1 MSSGRRESVM
11 IFCASA
17 VKDLYLAPVEH
28 YGPDLVHVFVSD
40 RGDNVSALEREVY
53 GNCKKEIGCKKLVEH
68 PIDTRDYEGI
78 LASIIEIK
86 KELSGTYGEDLDIF
100 INISSGTPEFSAAAM
115 FAAMLPEP
123 AIAFRVDTESDLSKE
138 ELEDIA
144 GRISSSV
151 RVSEPARVTGLKND
165 DPEEEMIIFLSIVRE
180 LLRETRYPKFRTMID
195 LLKDDDAWSRYP
207 KFRTMIDLLKDDDAW
222 SYDPSRK
229 SGRGRTSLEDR
240 EERYLKRHYIEP
252 ALKNGWLEKLD
263 GRRIGLTEQGMAY
276 LSVYGEATVEA
287 PSVCCSLAAPVL
299 RDVCEPEEN
308 VVAIEHGGRTY
319 RFRIGLE

>member
-144 GRISSSV
+144 GRISGSV

-180 LLRETRYPKFRTMID
+180 LLRET
-195 LLKDDDAWSRYP
+195 RYP

-252 ALKNGWLEKLD
+252 ALKNGWLEKLE

-287 PSVCCSLAAPVL
+287 PSICCSLAAPVL
-299 RDVCEPEEN
+299 HDVCEPEEN
-308 VVAIEHGGRTY
+308 VVSIERGGRTY

>member
-17 VKDLYLAPVEH
+17 VKDLYLAPVEY

-40 RGDNVSALEREVY
+40 RDDNVSALEREVY

-86 KELSGTYGEDLDIF
+86 KDLSGTYGEDLDIF

-144 GRISSSV
+144 GRISGSV

-180 LLRETRYPKFRTMID
+180 LLRETRYPKFRTMIE
-195 LLKDDDAWSRYP
+195 
-207 KFRTMIDLLKDDDAW
+207 LLKDDDAW

-308 VVAIEHGGRTY
+308 VVAIERGGRTY

>member
-144 GRISSSV
+144 GRISGSV

-180 LLRETRYPKFRTMID
+180 LLRETHYPKFRTMIE
-195 LLKDDDAWSRYP
+195 
-207 KFRTMIDLLKDDDAW
+207 LLKDDDAW

-252 ALKNGWLEKLD
+252 ALKNGWLEKLE

-299 RDVCEPEEN
+299 HDVCEPEEN
-308 VVAIEHGGRTY
+308 VVAIERGGRTY

>member
-144 GRISSSV
+144 GRISGSV

-180 LLRETRYPKFRTMID
+180 LLRETRYPKFRTMIE
-195 LLKDDDAWSRYP
+195 
-207 KFRTMIDLLKDDDAW
+207 LLKDDDAW

-252 ALKNGWLEKLD
+252 ALKNGWLEKLE

-287 PSVCCSLAAPVL
+287 PSICCSLAAPVL

-308 VVAIEHGGRTY
+308 VVSIERGGRTY

>member
-144 GRISSSV
+144 GRISGSV
-151 RVSEPARVTGLKND
+151 RVSEPARVTGLRND

-180 LLRETRYPKFRTMID
+180 LLRETRYPKFRTMIE
-195 LLKDDDAWSRYP
+195 
-207 KFRTMIDLLKDDDAW
+207 LLKDDDAW

-252 ALKNGWLEKLD
+252 ALKNGWLEKLE

-308 VVAIEHGGRTY
+308 VVAIERGGRTY

>member
-40 RGDNVSALEREVY
+40 RDDNVSALEREVY
-53 GNCKKEIGCKKLVEH
+53 SNCKKEIGCKKLVEH
-68 PIDTRDYEGI
+68 PIDTHDYEGI

-144 GRISSSV
+144 GRISGSV

-180 LLRETRYPKFRTMID
+180 LLRETRYPKFRTMIE
-195 LLKDDDAWSRYP
+195 
-207 KFRTMIDLLKDDDAW
+207 LLKDDDAW

-308 VVAIEHGGRTY
+308 VVAIERGGRTY

>member
-180 LLRETRYPKFRTMID
+180 LLRETRYPKFRTMIE
-195 LLKDDDAWSRYP
+195 
-207 KFRTMIDLLKDDDAW
+207 LLKDDDAW

-287 PSVCCSLAAPVL
+287 PSVCCSCAPPVL
-299 RDVCEPEEN
+299 RDICEPEEN
-308 VVAIEHGGRTY
+308 VVAIERGGRTY

>member
-144 GRISSSV
+144 GRISGSV

-180 LLRETRYPKFRTMID
+180 LLRETRYPKFRTMIE
-195 LLKDDDAWSRYP
+195 
-207 KFRTMIDLLKDDDAW
+207 LLKDDDAW

-252 ALKNGWLEKLD
+252 ALKNGWLEKLE

-287 PSVCCSLAAPVL
+287 PSICCSLAAPVL
-299 RDVCEPEEN
+299 HDVCEPEEN
-308 VVAIEHGGRTY
+308 VVSIERGGRTY

>member
-40 RGDNVSALEREVY
+40 RDDNVSALEREVY

-115 FAAMLPEP
+115 FAAILPEP

-144 GRISSSV
+144 GRISGSV

-165 DPEEEMIIFLSIVRE
+165 DPEEEMICFLSIVRE
-180 LLRETRYPKFRTMID
+180 LLRETRYPKFRTMIE
-195 LLKDDDAWSRYP
+195 LLKDDE
-207 KFRTMIDLLKDDDAW
+207 AW

-252 ALKNGWLEKLD
+252 ALKNGWLEKLE

-308 VVAIEHGGRTY
+308 VVAIERGGRTY

>member
-144 GRISSSV
+144 GRISGSV

-180 LLRETRYPKFRTMID
+180 LLRETRYPKFRSMIE
-195 LLKDDDAWSRYP
+195 
-207 KFRTMIDLLKDDDAW
+207 LLKDDDAW

-287 PSVCCSLAAPVL
+287 PSICCSLAAPVL

-308 VVAIEHGGRTY
+308 VVAIERGGRTY

>member
-144 GRISSSV
+144 GRISGSV

-180 LLRETRYPKFRTMID
+180 LLRETRYPKFRTMIE
-195 LLKDDDAWSRYP
+195 
-207 KFRTMIDLLKDDDAW
+207 LLKDDDAW

-252 ALKNGWLEKLD
+252 ALKNGWLEKLE

-308 VVAIEHGGRTY
+308 VVAIERGGRTY

>member
-28 YGPDLVHVFVSD
+28 YGPDLVHVFLSD
-40 RGDNVSALEREVY
+40 RDDSISALEREVY
-53 GNCKKEIGCKKLVEH
+53 GNCRKDIDCKEIIEH
-68 PIDTRDYEGI
+68 PVDTHDYEGI

-86 KELSGTYGEDLDIF
+86 KDLGRTYGEDLDIF

-115 FAAMLPEP
+115 FASMLPEP

-138 ELEDIA
+138 ELEDIV
-144 GRISSSV
+144 GRIDGSV
-151 RVSEPARVTGLKND
+151 KVSEPARVTGLKND

-180 LLRETRYPKFRTMID
+180 LLRETRYPKFRTMIE
-195 LLKDDDAWSRYP
+195 LLKEDG
-207 KFRTMIDLLKDDDAW
+207 AW

-276 LSVYGEATVEA
+276 ISVYGEATVEA
-287 PSVCCSLAAPVL
+287 PTICCNALPDAHKIY
-299 RDVCEPEEN
+299 ETEEN
-308 VVAIEHGGRTY
+308 VVTIERGGRTY
-319 RFRIGLE
+319 RFRVGLE

>member
-40 RGDNVSALEREVY
+40 RDDNVSALEREVY

-144 GRISSSV
+144 GRISGSV

-180 LLRETRYPKFRTMID
+180 LLRETRYPKFRTMIE
-195 LLKDDDAWSRYP
+195 
-207 KFRTMIDLLKDDDAW
+207 LLKDDDAW

-252 ALKNGWLEKLD
+252 ALKNGWLEKLE

-308 VVAIEHGGRTY
+308 VVAIERGGRTY

>member
-17 VKDLYLAPVEH
+17 VKDLYLAPVEY

-40 RGDNVSALEREVY
+40 RDDNVSALEREVY

-86 KELSGTYGEDLDIF
+86 KDLSGTYGEDLDIF

-144 GRISSSV
+144 GRISGSV

-180 LLRETRYPKFRTMID
+180 LLRETRYPKFRTMIE
-195 LLKDDDAWSRYP
+195 
-207 KFRTMIDLLKDDDAW
+207 LLKDDDAW

-252 ALKNGWLEKLD
+252 ALKNGWLEKLE

-308 VVAIEHGGRTY
+308 VVAIERGGRTY